1 MKLGLNFQT
10 GKIKDKNMTN
20 ELIKNDTVRLTIE
33 KAKEHAKKIESI
45 IIVTDDDFKIAKKEK
60 ATAKKLVDSI
70 GYEITKNRQKA
81 LDTVEAENQIYK
93 NIKDEIEN
101 SYKKFFEN
109 LDEIKKERDLK
120 ERTEWE
126 SRVVNLIE
134 NLSLNIDLK
143 DVDDGIFK
151 STKKLKTDKKLIEL
165 LKNLQADKE
174 RKNADIENIKNKAIR
189 LELSFAKYVA
199 MFEDGMPATDVYE
212 KIDFDFSQLEAEI
225 SERIEKEKQRKA
237 DEQRE
242 LERQKLI
249 MRENEERLAKQA
261 EELKQRELEQKQRE
275 EEELKKSV
283 LEDKTLEVQGLTK
296 ITMTVTYEKTPENSL
311 KLNELLTQMKEIA
324 DVKLEK

>member
-1 MKLGLNFQT
+1 
-10 GKIKDKNMTN
+10 MTT
-20 ELIKNDTVRLTIE
+20 EIIKNDTVRLTIE

-60 ATAKKLVDSI
+60 ATAKKLVDAI
-70 GYEITKNRQKA
+70 GAEITKNRQKA

-109 LDEIKKERDLK
+109 LDETKKERDLK

-143 DVDDGIFK
+143 DVDDEIFK
-151 STKKLKTDKKLIEL
+151 NTKKLKTDKKLTDL
-165 LKNLQADKE
+165 LKKLQADKD
-174 RKNADIENIKNKAIR
+174 RKNADIENIINKAIG
-189 LELSFAKYVA
+189 LELSFSKYVS
-199 MFEDGMPATDVYE
+199 MFEDGMPATYVYE
-212 KIDFDFSQLEAEI
+212 KIDFDFSQLEAEL
-225 SERIEKEKQRKA
+225 SEQIEKEKQRKA

-249 MRENEERLAKQA
+249 MRENEERLARQA

-275 EEELKKSV
+275 EEELKQSV
-283 LEDKTLEVQGLTK
+283 LEKKTLEIKGLTK
-296 ITMTVTYEKTPENSL
+296 ITMTVTYEKTPENSQ
-311 KLNELLTQMKEIA
+311 KLNDLLTQMKEIA

>member
-1 MKLGLNFQT
+1 
-10 GKIKDKNMTN
+10 MTN

-70 GYEITKNRQKA
+70 GSEITKNRQKA

-109 LDEIKKERDLK
+109 LDETKKERDLK

-143 DVDDGIFK
+143 DVDDEIFK

-165 LKNLQADKE
+165 LKNLQVDKE
-174 RKNADIENIKNKAIR
+174 RKNADIENIKNKAIG

>member
-1 MKLGLNFQT
+1 
-10 GKIKDKNMTN
+10 MTN

-70 GYEITKNRQKA
+70 GSEITKNRQKA

-109 LDEIKKERDLK
+109 LDETKKERDLK

-143 DVDDGIFK
+143 DVDDEIFK

-174 RKNADIENIKNKAIR
+174 RKNADIENIKNKAIG

-199 MFEDGMPATDVYE
+199 MFEDDMPATDVYE

>member
-1 MKLGLNFQT
+1 
-10 GKIKDKNMTN
+10 MTN
-20 ELIKNDTVRLTIE
+20 TTKTTEIIKNDTVRLTIE

-60 ATAKKLVDSI
+60 ATAKKLVDAI
-70 GYEITKNRQKA
+70 GAEITKNRQKA

-109 LDEIKKERDLK
+109 LDETKKERDLK
-120 ERTEWE
+120 ERKEWE

-134 NLSLNIDLK
+134 NLSLNIELK
-143 DVDDGIFK
+143 DVDDEIFK
-151 STKKLKTDKKLIEL
+151 STKKLKTNKKLIDL
-165 LKNLQADKE
+165 LKKLQADKD
-174 RKNADIENIKNKAIR
+174 RKNADIENIKNKAIS
-189 LELSFAKYVA
+189 LELSFSKYVA
-199 MFEDGMPATDVYE
+199 LFEDGMPATDVYE
-212 KIDFDFSQLEAEI
+212 KIDFDYSQVEAEI
-225 SERIEKEKQRKA
+225 TERIEKEKQRKA

-275 EEELKKSV
+275 EEELKQSV
-283 LEDKTLEVQGLTK
+283 LEKKTLEVQGLTK
-296 ITMTVTYEKTPENSL
+296 ITMTVTYEKTPENSQ

>member
-1 MKLGLNFQT
+1 
-10 GKIKDKNMTN
+10 MTN

-60 ATAKKLVDSI
+60 ATAKKLVDAISA
-70 GYEITKNRQKA
+70 EITKNRQKA
-81 LDTVEAENQIYK
+81 LDTVESENQIYK

-109 LDEIKKERDLK
+109 LDETKKERDLK

-143 DVDDGIFK
+143 DVDDEIFK
-151 STKKLKTDKKLIEL
+151 NTKKLKTDKKLTDL
-165 LKNLQADKE
+165 LKKLQADKD
-174 RKNADIENIKNKAIR
+174 RKNADIENIKNKAIS

-199 MFEDGMPATDVYE
+199 LFEDGMPATDVYE

-242 LERQKLI
+242 LDRQKLI
-249 MRENEERLAKQA
+249 MRENEDRLAKQA

-275 EEELKKSV
+275 EEELKQSV
-283 LEDKTLEVQGLTK
+283 LEKKTLEVQGLAK
-296 ITMTVTYEKTPENSL
+296 ITMTVTYEKTPENSQ
-311 KLNELLTQMKEIA
+311 KLNNLLTQMKEIA

>member
-1 MKLGLNFQT
+1 
-10 GKIKDKNMTN
+10 MTN

-60 ATAKKLVDSI
+60 ATAKKLVDAISA
-70 GYEITKNRQKA
+70 EITKNRQKA

-109 LDEIKKERDLK
+109 LDETKKERDLK

-143 DVDDGIFK
+143 DVDDEIFK
-151 STKKLKTDKKLIEL
+151 NTKKLKTDKKLTDL
-165 LKNLQADKE
+165 LKKLQADKD
-174 RKNADIENIKNKAIR
+174 RKNADIENIKNKAIS

-199 MFEDGMPATDVYE
+199 LFEDGMPATDVYE

-225 SERIEKEKQRKA
+225 SERIEKGKQRKA

-261 EELKQRELEQKQRE
+261 EKLKQRELEQKQRE

-283 LEDKTLEVQGLTK
+283 LEKKTLEVQGLTK
-296 ITMTVTYEKTPENSL
+296 ITMTVTYERTPENSQ

>member
-1 MKLGLNFQT
+1 
-10 GKIKDKNMTN
+10 MTN

-60 ATAKKLVDSI
+60 ATAKKLVDAI
-70 GYEITKNRQKA
+70 GAEITKNRQKA

-109 LDEIKKERDLK
+109 LEETKKERDLK

-134 NLSLNIDLK
+134 NLSLNVELK
-143 DVDDGIFK
+143 DVDDEIFK
-151 STKKLKTDKKLIEL
+151 NTKKLKTDKKLIDL
-165 LKNLQADKE
+165 LKNLQADKD
-174 RKNADIENIKNKAIR
+174 RKNADIENIKNKAIS
-189 LELSFAKYVA
+189 LELSFSKYVA
-199 MFEDGMPATDVYE
+199 LFEDGMPATDVYE

-225 SERIEKEKQRKA
+225 AERIEKEKQRKA

-275 EEELKKSV
+275 EEELKQSV
-283 LEDKTLEVQGLTK
+283 LEKKTLEVQGLTK
-296 ITMTVTYEKTPENSL
+296 ITMTVTYEKTPENSQ
-311 KLNELLTQMKEIA
+311 KLNDLLAQMKEIA

>member
-1 MKLGLNFQT
+1 
-10 GKIKDKNMTN
+10 MTN
-20 ELIKNDTVRLTIE
+20 EIIKNDTVRLTIE

-60 ATAKKLVDSI
+60 ATAKKLVDAI
-70 GYEITKNRQKA
+70 GAEITKNRQKA

-109 LDEIKKERDLK
+109 LDETKKERDLK

-134 NLSLNIDLK
+134 NLSLNIELK
-143 DVDDGIFK
+143 DVGDEIFK
-151 STKKLKTDKKLIEL
+151 NTKKLKTDKKLTDL
-165 LKNLQADKE
+165 LKKLQADKD
-174 RKNADIENIKNKAIR
+174 RKNADIENIKNKAIS

-199 MFEDGMPATDVYE
+199 MFEDGMPATEVYE
-212 KIDFDFSQLEAEI
+212 KIDFDFSQLEAELA
-225 SERIEKEKQRKA
+225 ERIEKEKQRKVA
-237 DEQRE
+237 EQRE

-275 EEELKKSV
+275 EEELKQSV
-283 LEDKTLEVQGLTK
+283 LEKKTLEVQGLTK
-296 ITMTVTYEKTPENSL
+296 ITMTVTYEKTPGNSQR
-311 KLNELLTQMKEIA
+311 LNNLLTQIKEIA

>member
-1 MKLGLNFQT
+1 MA
-10 GKIKDKNMTN
+10 N

-60 ATAKKLVDSI
+60 ATAKKLVDAI
-70 GYEITKNRQKA
+70 GAEITKNRQKA

-109 LDEIKKERDLK
+109 LEETKKERDLK

-134 NLSLNIDLK
+134 NLSLNVELK
-143 DVDDGIFK
+143 DVNDDIFK
-151 STKKLKTDKKLIEL
+151 STKKLKTDKKLIDL
-165 LKNLQADKE
+165 LKKLQADKD
-174 RKNADIENIKNKAIR
+174 RKNADIENIKNKAIS

-212 KIDFDFSQLEAEI
+212 KIDFDFSQLEAEFA
-225 SERIEKEKQRKA
+225 ERIEKEKQRKA

-275 EEELKKSV
+275 EEELKQSV
-283 LEDKTLEVQGLTK
+283 LEKKTLEVQGLTK
-296 ITMTVTYEKTPENSL
+296 ITMTVTYEKTPENSQ
-311 KLNELLTQMKEIA
+311 KLNDLLTQMKEIA

>member
-1 MKLGLNFQT
+1 
-10 GKIKDKNMTN
+10 MTN
-20 ELIKNDTVRLTIE
+20 TTETTELIKNDTVRLTIE

-60 ATAKKLVDSI
+60 ATAKKLVDAI
-70 GYEITKNRQKA
+70 GAEITKNRQKA

-109 LDEIKKERDLK
+109 LDETKKERDLK

-134 NLSLNIDLK
+134 NLSLTIELK
-143 DVDDGIFK
+143 DVDDEIFK
-151 STKKLKTDKKLIEL
+151 NTKKLKTDKKLTEL
-165 LKNLQADKE
+165 LKKLQADKD
-174 RKNADIENIKNKAIR
+174 RKNADIENIKNKAIS

-225 SERIEKEKQRKA
+225 AERIEKEKQRKVA
-237 DEQRE
+237 EQRE

-261 EELKQRELEQKQRE
+261 EELKQRESEQKQRE
-275 EEELKKSV
+275 EEELKQSV
-283 LEDKTLEVQGLTK
+283 LEKKTLEVQGLTK
-296 ITMTVTYEKTPENSL
+296 ITMTVTYEKTPENSQ
-311 KLNELLTQMKEIA
+311 KLNDLLTQMKEIA

>member
-1 MKLGLNFQT
+1 
-10 GKIKDKNMTN
+10 MTN

-60 ATAKKLVDSI
+60 ATAKKLVDAI
-70 GYEITKNRQKA
+70 GSEITKNRQKA

-109 LDEIKKERDLK
+109 LDETKKERDLK

-143 DVDDGIFK
+143 DVDDEIFK

-165 LKNLQADKE
+165 LKNLQADKD
-174 RKNADIENIKNKAIR
+174 RKNADIENIKNKAIG

-225 SERIEKEKQRKA
+225 TERIEKEKQRKA

-249 MRENEERLAKQA
+249 MRENEECLAKQA

-283 LEDKTLEVQGLTK
+283 LENKTLEVQGLTK
-296 ITMTVTYEKTPENSL
+296 ITMTVTYEKTPGNSQ
-311 KLNELLTQMKEIA
+311 KLNDLLTQMKEIA

>member
-1 MKLGLNFQT
+1 
-10 GKIKDKNMTN
+10 MTN

-60 ATAKKLVDSI
+60 ATAKKLVDAI
-70 GYEITKNRQKA
+70 GAEITKNRQKA

-109 LDEIKKERDLK
+109 LDETKKERDLK

-134 NLSLNIDLK
+134 NLSLTIDLK
-143 DVDDGIFK
+143 DVDDEIFK
-151 STKKLKTDKKLIEL
+151 STKKLKTDKKLIDL
-165 LKNLQADKE
+165 LKNLQADKD
-174 RKNADIENIKNKAIR
+174 RKNADIENIKNKAIS
-189 LELSFAKYVA
+189 LELSFSKYVA
-199 MFEDGMPATDVYE
+199 LFEDGMPATDVYE

-225 SERIEKEKQRKA
+225 SDRIEKEKQRKA
-237 DEQRE
+237 GEQRE

-261 EELKQRELEQKQRE
+261 EKLKQRELEQKQRE
-275 EEELKKSV
+275 EEELKQSV
-283 LEDKTLEVQGLTK
+283 LEKKTLEVQGLTK
-296 ITMTVTYEKTPENSL
+296 ITMTVTYERTPENSQ
-311 KLNELLTQMKEIA
+311 KLNDLLTQMKEIA

>member
-1 MKLGLNFQT
+1 
-10 GKIKDKNMTN
+10 MTN
-20 ELIKNDTVRLTIE
+20 EIIKNDTVRLTIE

-60 ATAKKLVDSI
+60 ATAKKLVDAI
-70 GYEITKNRQKA
+70 GAEITKNRQKA

-109 LDEIKKERDLK
+109 LEETKKERDLK

-126 SRVVNLIE
+126 SRAINLIE
-134 NLSLNIDLK
+134 NLSLTIELK
-143 DVDDGIFK
+143 DVDDEIFK
-151 STKKLKTDKKLIEL
+151 NTKKLKTDKKLIDL
-165 LKNLQADKE
+165 LKKLQVDKD
-174 RKNADIENIKNKAIR
+174 RKNADIENIKNKAIS

-212 KIDFDFSQLEAEI
+212 KIDFDFSQLKSEI
-225 SERIEKEKQRKA
+225 AERIEKEKQRKV

-261 EELKQRELEQKQRE
+261 EELKQRESEQKQRE
-275 EEELKKSV
+275 EEELKQSV
-283 LEDKTLEVQGLTK
+283 LEKKMLEVKGLTK
-296 ITMTVTYEKTPENSL
+296 ITMTVTYEKTPENSQ
-311 KLNELLTQMKEIA
+311 KLNNLLTQMKEIA

>member
-1 MKLGLNFQT
+1 
-10 GKIKDKNMTN
+10 MTN
-20 ELIKNDTVRLTIE
+20 TTETTEIIKNDTVRLTIE

-60 ATAKKLVDSI
+60 ATAKKLVDAI
-70 GYEITKNRQKA
+70 GTEITKNRQKA

-109 LDEIKKERDLK
+109 LDETKKERDLK

-134 NLSLNIDLK
+134 NLSLNIELK
-143 DVDDGIFK
+143 DVDDEIFK
-151 STKKLKTDKKLIEL
+151 NTKKLKTDKKLTEL
-165 LKNLQADKE
+165 LKNLQSDKD
-174 RKNADIENIKNKAIR
+174 RKNADIENIKNEAIS
-189 LELSFAKYVA
+189 LELSFSKYVA
-199 MFEDGMPATDVYE
+199 LFEDGMPATDVYE
-212 KIDFDFSQLEAEI
+212 KIDSDFRQSEAEVL
-225 SERIEKEKQRKA
+225 ERIEKEKQRKA

-275 EEELKKSV
+275 EEELKQSV
-283 LEDKTLEVQGLTK
+283 LEKKTLEVQGLTK
-296 ITMTVTYEKTPENSL
+296 ITMTVTYEKTPENSQ
-311 KLNELLTQMKEIA
+311 KLNDLLTQMKEIA

>member
-1 MKLGLNFQT
+1 
-10 GKIKDKNMTN
+10 MTN
-20 ELIKNDTVRLTIE
+20 TTKTTEIIKNDTVRLTIE

-45 IIVTDDDFKIAKKEK
+45 IIVTDDDFKLAKKEK
-60 ATAKKLVDSI
+60 ATAKKLVDAI
-70 GYEITKNRQKA
+70 GAEITKNRQKA

-109 LDEIKKERDLK
+109 LDETKKERDLK

-126 SRVVNLIE
+126 SRVINLIE
-134 NLSLNIDLK
+134 NLSLNIELK
-143 DVDDGIFK
+143 DVNDEIFK
-151 STKKLKTDKKLIEL
+151 NTKKLKTDKKLTEL
-165 LKNLQADKE
+165 LKNLQADKD
-174 RKNADIENIKNKAIR
+174 RKNADIENIKNKAIS

-225 SERIEKEKQRKA
+225 AERIEKEKQRKA

-275 EEELKKSV
+275 EKELKQSV
-283 LEDKTLEVQGLTK
+283 LEKKTLEFQGLTK
-296 ITMTVTYEKTPENSL
+296 ITMTVTYEKTPENSQ

>member
-1 MKLGLNFQT
+1 
-10 GKIKDKNMTN
+10 MTN

-60 ATAKKLVDSI
+60 ATAKKLVDAI
-70 GYEITKNRQKA
+70 GAEITKNRQKA

-93 NIKDEIEN
+93 NIKDEIES

-109 LDEIKKERDLK
+109 LDETKKERDLK

-143 DVDDGIFK
+143 DVDDEIFK
-151 STKKLKTDKKLIEL
+151 STKKLKTDKKLTDL
-165 LKNLQADKE
+165 LKKLQADKD
-174 RKNADIENIKNKAIR
+174 RKNADIENIKNKAIS

-199 MFEDGMPATDVYE
+199 LFEDGMPATDVYE

-261 EELKQRELEQKQRE
+261 EKLKQRELEQKQRE
-275 EEELKKSV
+275 EEELKQSV
-283 LEDKTLEVQGLTK
+283 LEKKTLEVQGLTK
-296 ITMTVTYEKTPENSL
+296 ITMTVTYERTPENSQ
-311 KLNELLTQMKEIA
+311 KLNDLLTQMKEIA

>member
-1 MKLGLNFQT
+1 
-10 GKIKDKNMTN
+10 MTN

-60 ATAKKLVDSI
+60 ATAKKLVDAI
-70 GYEITKNRQKA
+70 GAEITKNRQKA
-81 LDTVEAENQIYK
+81 LELVEEENNEYK
-93 NIKDEIEN
+93 KIKDEIEQ
-101 SYKKFFEN
+101 SYTKFFEN
-109 LDEIKKERDLK
+109 LEETKKERDLK

-134 NLSLNIDLK
+134 NLSLNIELK
-143 DVDDGIFK
+143 DVDEEVFK
-151 STKKLKTDKKLIEL
+151 NTKKLKTDKKLTEL
-165 LKNLQADKE
+165 LKGIQVEKD
-174 RKNADIENIKNKAIR
+174 RKNADIENIKNKAIS

-199 MFEDGMPATDVYE
+199 LFEDGMPATDVYE

-225 SERIEKEKQRKA
+225 AERIEKEKQRKV

-283 LEDKTLEVQGLTK
+283 LEKKTLEVQGLTK
-296 ITMTVTYEKTPENSL
+296 ITMTVTYEKTPENSQ
-311 KLNELLTQMKEIA
+311 KLNNLLQQMKEIA

>member
-1 MKLGLNFQT
+1 
-10 GKIKDKNMTN
+10 MTN
-20 ELIKNDTVRLTIE
+20 TTKTTEIIKNDTVRLTIE

-45 IIVTDDDFKIAKKEK
+45 IIVTDDDFKLAKKEK
-60 ATAKKLVDSI
+60 ATAKKLVDAI
-70 GYEITKNRQKA
+70 GAEITKNRQKA

-109 LDEIKKERDLK
+109 LDETKKERDLK

-126 SRVVNLIE
+126 SRVINLIE
-134 NLSLNIDLK
+134 NLSLNIELK
-143 DVDDGIFK
+143 DVNDEIFK
-151 STKKLKTDKKLIEL
+151 NTKKLKTDKKLTEL
-165 LKNLQADKE
+165 LKNLQADKD
-174 RKNADIENIKNKAIR
+174 RKNADIENIKNKAIS

-225 SERIEKEKQRKA
+225 AERIEKEKQRKA

-275 EEELKKSV
+275 EKELKQSV
-283 LEDKTLEVQGLTK
+283 LEKKTLEFQGLTK
-296 ITMTVTYEKTPENSL
+296 ITMTVTYEKTPENSQ
-311 KLNELLTQMKEIA
+311 KLNELLTQIKEIA

>member
-1 MKLGLNFQT
+1 MANTTKT
-10 GKIKDKNMTN
+10 TEI
-20 ELIKNDTVRLTIE
+20 IKNDTVRLTIE

-60 ATAKKLVDSI
+60 ATAKKLVDAI
-70 GYEITKNRQKA
+70 GAEITKNRQKA

-109 LDEIKKERDLK
+109 LDETKKERDLK

-134 NLSLNIDLK
+134 NLSLNIELK
-143 DVDDGIFK
+143 DVDDEIFK
-151 STKKLKTDKKLIEL
+151 NTKKLKTDKKLTEL
-165 LKNLQADKE
+165 LKNLQADKDS
-174 RKNADIENIKNKAIR
+174 KNADIENIKNKAIS

-225 SERIEKEKQRKA
+225 AERIEKEKQRKA
-237 DEQRE
+237 TEQRE

-275 EEELKKSV
+275 EEELKQSV
-283 LEDKTLEVQGLTK
+283 LEKKTLEVQGLTK
-296 ITMTVTYEKTPENSL
+296 ITMTVTYEKTPENSQ
-311 KLNELLTQMKEIA
+311 KLNDLLTQMKGIA

>member
-1 MKLGLNFQT
+1 
-10 GKIKDKNMTN
+10 MTN
-20 ELIKNDTVRLTIE
+20 EIIKNDTVRLTIE

-60 ATAKKLVDSI
+60 ATAKKLVDAI
-70 GYEITKNRQKA
+70 GAEITKNRQKA

-109 LDEIKKERDLK
+109 LEETKKERDLK

-134 NLSLNIDLK
+134 NLSLNIELK
-143 DVDDGIFK
+143 DVDDEIFK
-151 STKKLKTDKKLIEL
+151 NTKKLKTDKKLTEL
-165 LKNLQADKE
+165 LKKLQAEKD
-174 RKNADIENIKNKAIR
+174 RKNADIENIKNKAIS

-212 KIDFDFSQLEAEI
+212 KIDFDFSQLEAELA
-225 SERIEKEKQRKA
+225 ERIEKEKQRKA
-237 DEQRE
+237 AEQRE

-249 MRENEERLAKQA
+249 MRENEERLAKQS

-275 EEELKKSV
+275 EEELKQSV
-283 LEDKTLEVQGLTK
+283 LEKKTLEVQGLTK
-296 ITMTVTYEKTPENSL
+296 ITMTVTYEKTPENSR
-311 KLNELLTQMKEIA
+311 KLNDLLTQMKEIS

>member
-1 MKLGLNFQT
+1 
-10 GKIKDKNMTN
+10 MTN

-45 IIVTDDDFKIAKKEK
+45 IIVTDDDFKFAKKEK
-60 ATAKKLVDSI
+60 TTANNLIKAIST
-70 GYEITKNRQKA
+70 EITKNRQKA
-81 LDTVEAENQIYK
+81 LELVEEENNEYK
-93 NIKDEIEN
+93 KIRDEIEE
-101 SYKKFFEN
+101 SYTKFFEN
-109 LDEIKKERDLK
+109 LDKTMKERDLK

-134 NLSLNIDLK
+134 NLSLNIELK
-143 DVDDGIFK
+143 DVDDEIFK
-151 STKKLKTDKKLIEL
+151 NTKKLKTDKKLIDL
-165 LKNLQADKE
+165 LKKLQADKD
-174 RKNADIENIKNKAIR
+174 RKNADIENIKNKAIG
-189 LELSFAKYVA
+189 LELSFSKYVA

-212 KIDFDFSQLEAEI
+212 KIDFDFSQLEAELA
-225 SERIEKEKQRKA
+225 ERIEKEKQRKADEQQRKA

-275 EEELKKSV
+275 EEELKQSV
-283 LEDKTLEVQGLTK
+283 LEKKTLEVQGLTK
-296 ITMTVTYEKTPENSL
+296 ITMTVTYEKTPENSQ
-311 KLNELLTQMKEIA
+311 KLNDLLTKMKEIA

>member
-1 MKLGLNFQT
+1 
-10 GKIKDKNMTN
+10 MTN

-70 GYEITKNRQKA
+70 GSEITKNRQKA

-109 LDEIKKERDLK
+109 LDETKKERDLK

-143 DVDDGIFK
+143 DVDDEIFK

-174 RKNADIENIKNKAIR
+174 RKNADIENIKNKAIG

>member
-1 MKLGLNFQT
+1 
-10 GKIKDKNMTN
+10 MTN
-20 ELIKNDTVRLTIE
+20 TTKTTELIKNDTVRLTIE

-60 ATAKKLVDSI
+60 ATAKKLVDAI
-70 GYEITKNRQKA
+70 GAEITKNRQKA

-109 LDEIKKERDLK
+109 LDETKKERDLK

-134 NLSLNIDLK
+134 NLSLNIELE
-143 DVDDGIFK
+143 DVDDEIFK
-151 STKKLKTDKKLIEL
+151 NTKKLKTDKKLTDL
-165 LKNLQADKE
+165 LKTLQTNKD
-174 RKNADIENIKNKAIR
+174 RKNADIENIKNKGTS

-199 MFEDGMPATDVYE
+199 LFEDGMPATDVYE
-212 KIDFDFSQLEAEI
+212 KIDSDFRQSEAEVL
-225 SERIEKEKQRKA
+225 ERIEKEKQRKA

-275 EEELKKSV
+275 EEELKQSV
-283 LEDKTLEVQGLTK
+283 LEKKTLEVQGLTK
-296 ITMTVTYEKTPENSL
+296 ITMTVTYEKTPENSK
-311 KLNELLTQMKEIA
+311 KLNDLLTQMKEIA

>member
-1 MKLGLNFQT
+1 
-10 GKIKDKNMTN
+10 MTN

-60 ATAKKLVDSI
+60 ATAKKLVDAI
-70 GYEITKNRQKA
+70 GAEITKNRQKA

-109 LDEIKKERDLK
+109 LEETKKGRDLK

-134 NLSLNIDLK
+134 NISLNIELK
-143 DVDDGIFK
+143 DIDDEIFK
-151 STKKLKTDKKLIEL
+151 NTKKLKTDKKLTDL
-165 LKNLQADKE
+165 LKNLQADKD
-174 RKNADIENIKNKAIR
+174 RKNADIENIKNKAIS

-225 SERIEKEKQRKA
+225 AELIEKEKQRKA

-275 EEELKKSV
+275 EEELKQSV
-283 LEDKTLEVQGLTK
+283 LEKKTLEVQGLTK
-296 ITMTVTYEKTPENSL
+296 ITMTVTYEKTPENSQ
-311 KLNELLTQMKEIA
+311 KLNDLLTQMKEIA

>member
-1 MKLGLNFQT
+1 
-10 GKIKDKNMTN
+10 MTN

-60 ATAKKLVDSI
+60 ATAKKLVDAI
-70 GYEITKNRQKA
+70 GSEITKNRQKA

-109 LDEIKKERDLK
+109 LDETKKERDLK

-134 NLSLNIDLK
+134 NLSLNIELK
-143 DVDDGIFK
+143 DVDDEIFK
-151 STKKLKTDKKLIEL
+151 NTKKLKTDKKLTEL
-165 LKNLQADKE
+165 LKKLQADKD
-174 RKNADIENIKNKAIR
+174 RKNADIENIKNKAIS

-212 KIDFDFSQLEAEI
+212 KIDFDYSQLEAEI
-225 SERIEKEKQRKA
+225 AELIEKEKQRKA

-283 LEDKTLEVQGLTK
+283 LENKTLEVQGLTK

>member
-1 MKLGLNFQT
+1 
-10 GKIKDKNMTN
+10 MTN

-60 ATAKKLVDSI
+60 ATAKKLVDAI
-70 GYEITKNRQKA
+70 GTEITKNRQKA

-109 LDEIKKERDLK
+109 LDETKKERDLK

-134 NLSLNIDLK
+134 NLSLTIELK
-143 DVDDGIFK
+143 DVDDEIFK
-151 STKKLKTDKKLIEL
+151 NTKKLKTDKKLTDL
-165 LKNLQADKE
+165 LKNLQADKD
-174 RKNADIENIKNKAIR
+174 RKNADIENIKNKAIS

-212 KIDFDFSQLEAEI
+212 KIDFDFSQVESEI
-225 SERIEKEKQRKA
+225 AERIEKEKQRKA

-249 MRENEERLAKQA
+249 MRENEERLIKQA

-275 EEELKKSV
+275 EEELKQSV
-283 LEDKTLEVQGLTK
+283 LEKKTLEVQGLTK
-296 ITMTVTYEKTPENSL
+296 ITMTVTYEKTPENSK
-311 KLNELLTQMKEIA
+311 KLNDLLTQMKEIS

>member
-1 MKLGLNFQT
+1 
-10 GKIKDKNMTN
+10 MTN
-20 ELIKNDTVRLTIE
+20 EIIKNDTVRLTIE

-60 ATAKKLVDSI
+60 ATAKKLVDAI
-70 GYEITKNRQKA
+70 GAEITKNRQKA

-109 LDEIKKERDLK
+109 LEETKKERDLK

-134 NLSLNIDLK
+134 NLSLSIELK
-143 DVDDGIFK
+143 DVNDEIFK
-151 STKKLKTDKKLIEL
+151 NTKKLKTDKKLIDL
-165 LKNLQADKE
+165 LKNLQADKD
-174 RKNADIENIKNKAIR
+174 RKNADIENIKNKAIS
-189 LELSFAKYVA
+189 LELSFSKYVA
-199 MFEDGMPATDVYE
+199 LFEDGMPATDVYE

-225 SERIEKEKQRKA
+225 AERIEKEKQRKA

-275 EEELKKSV
+275 DEELKKSV
-283 LEDKTLEVQGLTK
+283 LEKKTLEVKGLTK
-296 ITMTVTYEKTPENSL
+296 ITMTVTYEKTPENSQ
-311 KLNELLTQMKEIA
+311 KLNELLAQMKEIA